1 MGRKTG
7 REFIASMLRSDQILA
22 TVEMIQKENL
32 DVRTV
37 TMGINLLDCRTGDV
51 GSTCERIEQKI
62 SDLAGNFVSTC
73 STVSKRLGIPVVN
86 KRISVTPIA
95 FVGAGFD
102 RKGFVE
108 LALCLDRAATA
119 VGVDILG
126 GFSAQVEKGMTAT
139 DREYIASIPEALART
154 EKVCASIN
162 IATTQKGINMDALA
176 IIGHTIKDLAEMTRD
191 QGGFG
196 AAKFV
201 VFCNQPGDNPF
212 MAGAIHGLEE
222 ADAVLNVGVS
232 GPGVIARSLERLIGH
247 HQNGER
253 LRLDEIAEEI
263 KQTTFRVTRCGELI
277 GRQVSKALGIE
288 FGVVDLSLAPTP
300 TIGDS
305 VGEIFKILG
314 VDSVGAPGSTAI
326 LAMLNDAVKKG
337 GIFASK
343 TVGGLSGAFI
353 PVMEDA
359 VLAEAVGDGS
369 LCLEKLE
376 AMTCVCSVGLDMV
389 AIPGSVDADT
399 ISAIIAD
406 EMALGMVNHKT
417 TAARLIPVPGKEAGD
432 YVSFGGLFGASP
444 IMEVRNAGK
453 SSRFMAW
460 GGRIPAPIHSFKN

>member
-1 MGRKTG
+1 
-7 REFIASMLRSDQILA
+7 MLRSDQILA

-37 TMGINLLDCRTGDV
+37 TMGINLLDCRAATV
-51 GSTCERIEQKI
+51 RETCRAIEERILER
-62 SDLAGNFVSTC
+62 AGSFVETC
-73 STVSKRLGIPVVN
+73 NLVSRRLGIPVVN
-86 KRISVTPIA
+86 KRISITPIA

-102 RKGFVE
+102 RDGFVE
-108 LALCLDRAATA
+108 LAVALDRAATS

-126 GFSAQVEKGMTAT
+126 GFSAQVEKGMTKT
-139 DREYIASIPEALART
+139 DREYILCLPEALAVS

-162 IATTQKGINMDALA
+162 IASSQKGINMDALA
-176 IIGHTIKDLAEMTRD
+176 LLGRTVKDIAIRTSH

-212 MAGAIHGLEE
+212 MAGAIHGVEE
-222 ADAVLNVGVS
+222 ADTVLNIGVS
-232 GPGVIARSLERLIGH
+232 GPGVIARSLERLINSR
-247 HQNGER
+247 NGNGQG

-263 KQTTFRVTRCGELI
+263 KQTTFRVTRCGELV
-277 GRQVSKALGIE
+277 GRQVSEILGVS

-305 VGEIFKILG
+305 VGEILHILG
-314 VDSVGAPGSTAI
+314 VDAIGAPGSTAI

-337 GIFASK
+337 GLFASK

-359 VLAEAVGDGS
+359 VLAEAVGRNE

-399 ISAIIAD
+399 IAAIIAD
-406 EMALGMVNHKT
+406 EMAIGMVNNKT
-417 TAARLIPVPGKEAGD
+417 TAARIIPVPGKEAGEV
-432 YVSFGGLFGASP
+432 VSFGGLFGASP
-444 IMEVRNAGK
+444 IMTVRNVGK
-453 SSRFMAW
+453 SSRFIGW

>member
-1 MGRKTG
+1 M
-7 REFIASMLRSDQILA
+7 IQSDQVLA

-37 TMGINLLDCRTGDV
+37 TMGINLLDCRGGDV
-51 GSTCERIEQKI
+51 AETCAKVEKKI
-62 SDLAGNFVSTC
+62 IDYAGNFVETC
-73 STVSKRLGIPVVN
+73 NKVSKKFGIPVVN

-95 FVGAGFD
+95 FVGAGF
-102 RKGFVE
+102 KKEGFIE
-108 LALCLDRAATA
+108 LAKSLDKAATT

-126 GFSAQVEKGMTAT
+126 GFSAQVEKGMTET
-139 DREYIASIPEALART
+139 DREYIASIPEALAQT
-154 EKVCASIN
+154 EKICASIN

-176 IIGHTIKDLAEMTRD
+176 MVGQTVKDLAEGTAD
-191 QGGFG
+191 SGGFG

-232 GPGVIARSLERLIGH
+232 GPGVIARALERLI
-247 HQNGER
+247 EKDTDKT
-253 LRLDEIAEEI
+253 LTLDQIAEEI

-277 GRQVSKALGIE
+277 GRKVSEELGVE

-300 TIGDS
+300 AIGDS

-359 VLAEAVGDGS
+359 VLAEAVGEGA
-369 LCLEKLE
+369 LTLEKLE
-376 AMTCVCSVGLDMV
+376 SMTCVCSVGLDMI
-389 AIPGSVDADT
+389 AIPGSVDAET

-406 EMALGMVNHKT
+406 EMALGMINSKT
-417 TAARLIPVPGKEAGD
+417 TAARLIPVPGKEVGD
-432 YVSFGGLFGASP
+432 HVSFGGLFGASP
-444 IMEVRNAGK
+444 IMPVNNVGK
-453 SSRFMAW
+453 SGRFIQW

>member
-1 MGRKTG
+1 
-7 REFIASMLRSDQILA
+7 MLRSDQILA

-37 TMGINLLDCRTGDV
+37 TMGINLLDCR
-51 GSTCERIEQKI
+51 GSDITETCQRIEDKI
-62 SDLAGNFVSTC
+62 LRYAGDFVITC
-73 STVSKRLGIPVVN
+73 DALSKKYGIPVVN

-95 FVGAGFD
+95 FVGAGFKRAD
-102 RKGFVE
+102 FVE
-108 LALCLDRAATA
+108 IAKTLDKAATK

-126 GFSAQVEKGMTAT
+126 GFSAQVEKGITAT
-139 DREYIASIPEALART
+139 DHEFIASIPEAIAST
-154 EKVCASIN
+154 EKVCSSIN
-162 IATTQKGINMDALA
+162 IGSTQKGVNMDALA
-176 IIGHTIKDLAEMTRD
+176 MMGRTIKELAEKTAD

-232 GPGVIARSLERLIGH
+232 GPGVIARALERLIAK
-247 HQNGER
+247 HQEAAS
-253 LRLDEIAEEI
+253 LQFDELAEEI

-277 GRQVSKALGIE
+277 GRAVSKALNIE

-314 VDSVGAPGSTAI
+314 VDAVGAPGSTAI

-359 VLAEAVGDGS
+359 VLAEAVGEGA

-406 EMALGMVNHKT
+406 EMALGMVNSKT
-417 TAARLIPVPGKEAGD
+417 TAARIIPVPGKEAGEE
-432 YVSFGGLFGASP
+432 VNFGGLFGASP
-444 IMEVRNAGK
+444 IMPIRNVGK
-453 SSRFMAW
+453 SSRFVAW
-460 GGRIPAPIHSFKN
+460 GGRLPAPIHSFKN

>member
-1 MGRKTG
+1 
-7 REFIASMLRSDQILA
+7 MLRSDHILA

-32 DVRTV
+32 DVRAV
-37 TMGINLLDCRTGDV
+37 TMGINLLDCRGGDV
-51 GSTCERIEQKI
+51 RETCRRIEEKIGTVAARFVATCDQVSQKY
-62 SDLAGNFVSTC
+62 
-73 STVSKRLGIPVVN
+73 GIPVVN

-102 RKGFVE
+102 RHGFVE
-108 LALCLDRAATA
+108 LALALDRAASA

-154 EKVCASIN
+154 EKICASIN
-162 IATTQKGINMDALA
+162 IASSQKGINMDALA
-176 IIGHTIKDLAEMTRD
+176 LIGQTVKDLAEITKN

-222 ADAVLNVGVS
+222 ADLVLNVGVS
-232 GPGVIARSLERLIGH
+232 GPGVIARALDRLIHAKGRE
-247 HQNGER
+247 NLG
-253 LRLDEIAEEI
+253 LDDIAEEI

-277 GRQVSKALGIE
+277 GRKVSEELGIE

-300 TIGDS
+300 TVGDS
-305 VGEIFKILG
+305 VGEILQILG
-314 VDSVGAPGSTAI
+314 VDVVGAPGSTAI

-343 TVGGLSGAFI
+343 AVGGLSGAFI

-359 VLAEAVGDGS
+359 VLAEAVGSGA

-389 AIPGSVDADT
+389 PIPGSVDADT

-406 EMALGMVNHKT
+406 EMALGMINNKT
-417 TAARLIPVPGKEAGD
+417 TAVRLIPVPGKEAGEL
-432 YVSFGGLFGASP
+432 VSFGGLFGASP
-444 IMEVRNAGK
+444 IMPVRNVGK
-453 SSRFMAW
+453 SSRFIAW

>member
-1 MGRKTG
+1 MNTDK
-7 REFIASMLRSDQILA
+7 ILS
-22 TVEMIQKENL
+22 TVEMIQKEHL

-37 TMGINLLDCRTGDV
+37 TMGINLMDCRGRDV
-51 GSTCERIEQKI
+51 QETCDQVEQHITSTASE
-62 SDLAGNFVSTC
+62 FVSAC
-73 STVSKRLGIPVVN
+73 DAVGRKYGISVVN
-86 KRISVTPIA
+86 KRIAITPIA
-95 FVGAGFD
+95 HIGAGFSRD
-102 RKGFVE
+102 GFVQ
-108 LALCLDRAATA
+108 LAQALDCAASA

-139 DREYIASIPEALART
+139 DREYIASIPDAISGT
-154 EKVCASIN
+154 EKICASIN
-162 IATTQKGINMDALA
+162 IGTTRAGINMDALRLV
-176 IIGHTIKDLAEMTRD
+176 GQTVKDLAEATRES
-191 QGGFG
+191 GGFG

-222 ADAVLNVGVS
+222 ADTVLNVGVS
-232 GPGVIARSLERLIGH
+232 GPGVVARALERLVSRSEG
-247 HQNGER
+247 G

-277 GRQVSKALGIE
+277 GREVSKSLGIE

-300 TIGDS
+300 TVGDS
-305 VGEIFKILG
+305 VGEIFQIMG
-314 VDSVGAPGSTAI
+314 VDEVGAPGSTAI
-326 LAMLNDAVKKG
+326 LAVLNDAVKKG

-359 VLAEAVGDGS
+359 VLAAAVGSGALS
-369 LCLEKLE
+369 LESLET
-376 AMTCVCSVGLDMV
+376 MTCVCSVGLDMV

-406 EMALGMVNHKT
+406 EMVLGMVNQKT
-417 TAARLIPVPGKEAGD
+417 TAARLIPVPGKEAGEH
-432 YVSFGGLFGASP
+432 VSFGGLFGESP
-444 IMEVRNAGK
+444 ILPIRNVGK
-453 SSRFMAW
+453 SKRFMSW

>member
-1 MGRKTG
+1 
-7 REFIASMLRSDQILA
+7 MLRSDQILA

-37 TMGINLLDCRTGDV
+37 TMGINLLDCREKSVAT
-51 GSTCERIEQKI
+51 TCRHIEDRISEK
-62 SDLAGNFVSTC
+62 AGNFVETC
-73 STVSKRLGIPVVN
+73 NFVSRKLGIPVVN
-86 KRISVTPIA
+86 KRISITPIA
-95 FVGAGFD
+95 FVGAGFNQD
-102 RKGFVE
+102 GFVE
-108 LALCLDRAATA
+108 LARALDRAASN

-126 GFSAQVEKGMTAT
+126 GFSAQVEKGMTET
-139 DREYIASIPEALART
+139 DRQYIMSLPTALSVT
-154 EKVCASIN
+154 DKICASIN
-162 IATTQKGINMDALA
+162 VASSQKGINMDALTML
-176 IIGHTIKDLAEMTRD
+176 GQSVKDIAEATRE
-191 QGGFG
+191 QNGFG

-212 MAGAIHGLEE
+212 MAGAIHGVEE
-222 ADAVLNVGVS
+222 ADTVLNVGVS
-232 GPGVIARSLERLIGH
+232 GPGVIARSLERLISSR
-247 HQNGER
+247 NDR

-263 KQTTFRVTRCGELI
+263 KQTTFRVTRCGELV
-277 GRQVSKALGIE
+277 GRQVSEILGVD

-305 VGEIFKILG
+305 VGEILHILG
-314 VDSVGAPGSTAI
+314 VDAIGAPGSTAI

-359 VLAEAVGDGS
+359 LLAEAVGSGA

-376 AMTCVCSVGLDMV
+376 AMTCVCSVGLDMIP
-389 AIPGSVDADT
+389 IPGSVDADT

-406 EMALGMVNHKT
+406 EMALGMVNNKT
-417 TAARLIPVPGKEAGD
+417 TAARIIPVPGKDVGD
-432 YVSFGGLFGASP
+432 KVSFGGLFGASP
-444 IMEVRNAGK
+444 IMEIRNAGK
-453 SSRFMAW
+453 SKRFIGW

>member
-1 MGRKTG
+1 LPGKAG
-7 REFIASMLRSDQILA
+7 VSIIMLRSDQILA

-37 TMGINLLDCRTGDV
+37 TMGINLLDCRANT
-51 GSTCERIEQKI
+51 IEQTCRKI
-62 SDLAGNFVSTC
+62 EEKILACAGNFVSTC
-73 STVSKRLGIPVVN
+73 NMISRKFGIPVVN
-86 KRISVTPIA
+86 KRIAVTPIA
-95 FVGAGFD
+95 FVGAGCARQDFI
-102 RKGFVE
+102 RIAE
-108 LALCLDRAATA
+108 TLDKAATA

-126 GFSAQVEKGMTAT
+126 GFSAQVEKGMTRT
-139 DREYIASIPEALART
+139 DREFIASIPEALART

-162 IATTQKGINMDALA
+162 IASSQKGINMDALA
-176 IIGHTIKDLAEMTRD
+176 MMGRTVKELAEATED
-191 QGGFG
+191 SGGFG

-232 GPGVIARSLERLIGH
+232 GPGVIARALERLISKHPEPGSL
-247 HQNGER
+247 QF
-253 LRLDEIAEEI
+253 DELAEEI

-277 GRQVSKALGIE
+277 GRAVSKSLGIE

-305 VGEIFKILG
+305 VGEIFKVLG
-314 VDSVGAPGSTAI
+314 VDEIGAPGSTAI

-337 GIFASK
+337 GVFASK

-359 VLAEAVGDGS
+359 LLAEAVGSGS

-399 ISAIIAD
+399 IAAIIAD
-406 EMALGMVNHKT
+406 EMALGVINSKT

-432 YVSFGGLFGASP
+432 HVNFGGLFGASP
-444 IMEVRNAGK
+444 IMPVRNTGK
-453 SSRFMAW
+453 SSRFISW
-460 GGRIPAPIHSFKN
+460 GGRMPAPIHSFKN

>member
-1 MGRKTG
+1 
-7 REFIASMLRSDQILA
+7 MLRSDHILA

-32 DVRTV
+32 DVRAV
-37 TMGINLLDCRTGDV
+37 TMGINLLDCRGGDV
-51 GSTCERIEQKI
+51 RETCRRVEEKIGTVAAHFVTTCDQVSQKY
-62 SDLAGNFVSTC
+62 
-73 STVSKRLGIPVVN
+73 GIPVVN

-102 RKGFVE
+102 RHGFVE
-108 LALCLDRAATA
+108 LALALDRAATA

-154 EKVCASIN
+154 EKICASIN
-162 IATTQKGINMDALA
+162 IASSQKGINMDALA
-176 IIGHTIKDLAEMTRD
+176 LIGQTVKDLAEITKE
-191 QGGFG
+191 QSGFG

-222 ADAVLNVGVS
+222 ADLVLNVGVS
-232 GPGVIARSLERLIGH
+232 GPGVIARALERLIHTKGRD
-247 HQNGER
+247 NLG
-253 LRLDEIAEEI
+253 LDDIAEEI

-277 GRQVSKALGIE
+277 GRQVSKEMGIE

-300 TIGDS
+300 TVGDS
-305 VGEIFKILG
+305 VGEILQILG
-314 VDSVGAPGSTAI
+314 VDVVGAPGSTAI

-343 TVGGLSGAFI
+343 AVGGLSGAFI

-359 VLAEAVGDGS
+359 VLAEAVGSGA

-376 AMTCVCSVGLDMV
+376 AMTCVCSVGLDMIPV
-389 AIPGSVDADT
+389 PGSVDADT

-406 EMALGMVNHKT
+406 EMALGMINNKT
-417 TAARLIPVPGKEAGD
+417 TAVRLIPVPGKEAGEL
-432 YVSFGGLFGASP
+432 VSFGGLFGASP
-444 IMEVRNAGK
+444 IMPVRNVGK
-453 SSRFMAW
+453 SRRFIAW
-460 GGRIPAPIHSFKN
+460 GGRIPAPLHSFKN

>member
-1 MGRKTG
+1 
-7 REFIASMLRSDQILA
+7 MLRSGHILA

-32 DVRTV
+32 DVRAV
-37 TMGINLLDCRTGDV
+37 TMGINLLDCRGGDV
-51 GSTCERIEQKI
+51 RETCRRIEEKIGTVAARFVATCDQVSQKY
-62 SDLAGNFVSTC
+62 
-73 STVSKRLGIPVVN
+73 GIPVVN

-102 RKGFVE
+102 RHGFVE
-108 LALCLDRAATA
+108 LALALDRAAAA

-139 DREYIASIPEALART
+139 DREYIAAIPEALART
-154 EKVCASIN
+154 EKICASIN
-162 IATTQKGINMDALA
+162 IASSQKGINMDALA
-176 IIGHTIKDLAEMTRD
+176 LVGQTVKDLAEITKD

-222 ADAVLNVGVS
+222 ADLVLNVGVS
-232 GPGVIARSLERLIGH
+232 GPGVIARALDRLIHAKGRE
-247 HQNGER
+247 NLG
-253 LRLDEIAEEI
+253 LDDIAEEI

-277 GRQVSKALGIE
+277 GRKVSEELGIE

-300 TIGDS
+300 TVGDS
-305 VGEIFKILG
+305 VGEILQILG
-314 VDSVGAPGSTAI
+314 VDVVGAPGSTAI

-343 TVGGLSGAFI
+343 AVGGLSGAFI

-359 VLAEAVGDGS
+359 VLAEAVGSGA

-376 AMTCVCSVGLDMV
+376 AMTCVCSVGLDMIP
-389 AIPGSVDADT
+389 IPGSVDADT

-406 EMALGMVNHKT
+406 EMALGMINNKT
-417 TAARLIPVPGKEAGD
+417 TAVRLIPVPGKEAGEL
-432 YVSFGGLFGASP
+432 VSFGGLFGASP
-444 IMEVRNAGK
+444 IMPVRNVGK
-453 SSRFMAW
+453 SSRFIAW
-460 GGRIPAPIHSFKN
+460 GRRIPAPLHSFKN